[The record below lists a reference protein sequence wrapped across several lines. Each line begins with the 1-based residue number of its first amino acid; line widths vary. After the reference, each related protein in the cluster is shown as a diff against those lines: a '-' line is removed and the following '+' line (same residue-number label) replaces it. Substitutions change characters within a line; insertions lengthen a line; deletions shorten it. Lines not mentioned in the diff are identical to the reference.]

1 MIKLN
6 FYLKSDKVNHLK
18 EYPIFLK
25 LSYQGKS
32 TTLSIGKWLTKER
45 WKLTN
50 KLKNP
55 LRIVKEKNCKLAM
68 ERVAEKIENIY
79 YDLIKT
85 RDNLNILDIK
95 NKYTGKT
102 EKMKEVDILSL
113 FIIHNEQFKKKVI
126 KEEKSKASLQK
137 YERAKSLLGDFIL
150 KKYKRK
156 GYSIKNID
164 NQFVFNLESFLKY
177 DSTYKNKVGIGN
189 NSVVKYFKTF
199 KTVCNYAIKMGLIN
213 HNPFNCY
220 DGKLIIKD
228 AVFLSQEELTK
239 INDKELHVERLKTV
253 RDIFLFSVYTSYAP
267 VDVASLTVENLVKD
281 SSGCLWI
288 KTNRAKTKIKSNVPV
303 LPPVEKIINKYSGMN
318 GIKLLPSISN
328 QKMNAYLK
336 EIADLCGIN
345 KKLTHYVARHTFA
358 TTVTLG
364 NGVAMENVSSMMGHT
379 RLSTTQHYA
388 KVLDKNVKKDMDKL
402 RSKLSKS

>member
-6 FYLKSDKVNHLK
+6 FYLKSDKVNVLG

-25 LSYQGKS
+25 LTYQGKS
-32 TTLSIGKWLTKER
+32 TTLSSGKWLSKER
-45 WKLTN
+45 WKSTN

-55 LRIVKEKNCKLAM
+55 LRLDKEKNCKLAM
-68 ERVAEKIENIY
+68 DRIGEQIENIY
-79 YDLIKT
+79 YELIKT
-85 RDNLNILDIK
+85 SDSLTVLTIK

-102 EKMKEVDILSL
+102 EKMKEVEVLSL
-113 FIIHNEQFKKKVI
+113 FIMHNKNFKRKVVNG
-126 KEEKSKASLQK
+126 EKSKASLQK
-137 YERAKSLLGDFIL
+137 YERAKSLLGDFIF
-150 KKYKRK
+150 KKYMRK
-156 GYSIKNID
+156 GYSLKDID

-177 DSTYKNKVGIGN
+177 ESTYKEKVGIGN

-199 KTVCNYAIKMGLIN
+199 KTVCNYAIKIGLIN
-213 HNPFNCY
+213 QNPFNCY

-239 INDKELHVERLKTV
+239 IEEKELHVERLNRV

-267 VDVASLTVENLVKD
+267 VDVASLTVDNLVKD
-281 SSGCLWI
+281 ASGCLWI
-288 KTNRAKTKIKSNVPV
+288 KTNRAKTNINSDVPV
-303 LPPVEKIINKYSGMN
+303 LPPVKRIIDKYSSMN
-318 GIKLLPSISN
+318 GSKLLPSISN

-336 EIADLCGIN
+336 EIADICGIN

-364 NGVAMENVSSMMGHT
+364 NGVSIENVSSMMGHT
-379 RLSTTQHYA
+379 RLTTTQHYA
-388 KVLDKNVKKDMDKL
+388 KVLDKNVKKDMNKL
-402 RSKLSKS
+402 INKFC